1 MCAGSESSQK
11 KSKHFG
17 SFVDWNQDVFLEITE
32 GKVCA
37 MEIVTWCE
45 MCIRGGGYHIH
56 WLL

>member
-11 KSKHFG
+11 KSNNFG
-17 SFVDWNQDVFLEITE
+17 GFVDWNQDVFLEITE

-37 MEIVTWCE
+37 MEIVTLCE
-45 MCIRGGGYHIH
+45 MCIHGEGHHIH